1 MAMHAIRKVS
11 QAGVGY
17 STVDLNDVRHVFAA
31 AVPRCEGTLREQA
44 NDALRII
51 EAVAHE
57 EGTQGTI
64 VRQAVFLA
72 DIGQV
77 DECRRIIRDFY
88 GSDLPA
94 TSYIPQSPCEGKRL
108 AIECWGVGRN
118 RGDAEIDRV
127 SEQLVIA
134 RHNGIAWA
142 HCASVV
148 PPTPPMKAYDNTINS
163 FEQIRSLLNDVNIR
177 FDRVIRAWFYCG
189 AIGDCEDTASR
200 YQEMNRARADFYKD
214 IPFLDGLLP
223 GSHRGRAYPAS
234 TGIGVGGG
242 GIVLSAIALAT
253 DREDIV
259 AAPLENPRQTPAYD
273 YFARYSPASPM
284 FSRAMALSCGDDA
297 TIFISG
303 TASITSSETQH
314 TDAIAQTH
322 ETLDNITV
330 LISEENLGRH
340 GLPGLGTS
348 LEGLGLVRVYI
359 KRDEDYAA
367 VRAVCRE
374 RLGEL
379 PTIYAVADVCRP
391 ELLVEI
397 EGIAFSRRAAG

>member
-1 MAMHAIRKVS
+1 
-11 QAGVGY
+11 
-17 STVDLNDVRHVFAA
+17 
-31 AVPRCEGTLREQA
+31 
-44 NDALRII
+44 
-51 EAVAHE
+51 
-57 EGTQGTI
+57 
-64 VRQAVFLA
+64 
-72 DIGQV
+72 
-77 DECRRIIRDFY
+77 
-88 GSDLPA
+88 
-94 TSYIPQSPCEGKRL
+94 
-108 AIECWGVGRN
+108 
-118 RGDAEIDRV
+118 
-127 SEQLVIA
+127 
-134 RHNGIAWA
+134 
-142 HCASVV
+142 
-148 PPTPPMKAYDNTINS
+148 MKAYDSTINS
-163 FEQIRSLLNDVNIR
+163 FEQIRLLLDDVNIR
-177 FDRVIRAWFYCG
+177 FDQAIRFWLYCG
-189 AIGDCEDTASR
+189 AISDCEGTVSR
-200 YQEMNRARADFYKD
+200 YQEINRARADFYKD
-214 IPFLDGLLP
+214 IPFLDGRLSR
-223 GSHRGRAYPAS
+223 SHRGRAYPAS